1 MAKGNRDLD
10 RSLDDTIKSNSSKGR
25 GGKRSSTNNASR
37 NAAVNKG
44 NNVRRQAHSTRV
56 SNPPNTSNRNT
67 SKNHVNNRI
76 GSKSINQRVGGND
89 NLINSRLGRG
99 ISKPHRGSGVGKT
112 VSTGVVNILIF
123 LNWIAI
129 RLNFFLILAKW
140 LDYNQQI

>member
-10 RSLDDTIKSNSSKGR
+10 RSLDDTIKLNSSKRR
-25 GGKRSSTNNASR
+25 GGNRSSTSSAPR
-37 NAAVNKG
+37 NAAVNRG
-44 NNVRRQAHSTRV
+44 NNVRRQANSTRV

-99 ISKPHRGSGVGKT
+99 ISKSHRGSEVGKT
-112 VSTGVVNILIF
+112 VLTGMVTILIY
-123 LNWIAI
+123 LNWITI
-129 RLNFFLILAKW
+129 KLKIFLF
-140 LDYNQQI
+140 